1 MAHGAAPLTLGTAG
15 HIDHGK
21 TALIAALTG
30 KSTDRLPEEKRR
42 GISIELGYAPLVLPD
57 GRQLSVVDVPGHER
71 FVRTMVAGATGV
83 DMFLLC
89 VAADDGVMPQTREH
103 MAVLRQLGVGSG
115 VVAVTKSDTGSPDLA
130 AEEAAALV
138 PGAPVVQVSALR
150 GLGLE
155 ALVGALADVAARVP
169 GRALAA
175 DREGA
180 RLHVDRS
187 FTLHGI
193 GTVVTGTLWSGS
205 VGVGDL
211 VRVLPRGLEARVRSV
226 QIHDLGVERAMAG
239 QRVALNLVGVGWRDV
254 GRGDVVVVGPGV
266 RPGYLVD
273 VAVAMEE
280 GARAL
285 ARGTRVQVHH
295 GTREAPAR
303 VVPLGGGFAQ
313 LRLEA
318 PLMAVAGDRLI
329 LRQVAPPDTIGG
341 GVVVDAAPRKHGPS
355 DDVVARL
362 EWMARGEEVG
372 AESRPGLA
380 GAEPRP
386 GAAGAGARGRG
397 GPVADGGAGG
407 AEAGGAEAE
416 PEPLDD
422 AALALASLLRSDGET
437 PRADGDLVQ
446 AAGIAPAEA
455 ARAFSRLERAGHAVR
470 VGRSLHFHP
479 ESLAVLEAQVVAIC
493 ERDGEATIA
502 GLRDELGTSRKYAQA
517 LLEHLDRTK
526 VTLRRG
532 DAHVLRR
539 RRSP

>member
-1 MAHGAAPLTLGTAG
+1 MQTPLTLGTAG

-30 KSTDRLPEEKRR
+30 KSTDRLPEERRR
-42 GISIELGYAPLVLPD
+42 GISIELGYAPLALPD
-57 GRQLSVVDVPGHER
+57 GRRLSVVDVPGHER

-103 MAVLRQLGVGSG
+103 MAVLRQLGVSEG
-115 VVAVTKSDTGSPDLA
+115 VVAVTKSDVGEPDLA
-130 AEEAAALV
+130 AEEAAELV

-150 GLGLE
+150 GTGLE
-155 ALVGALADVAARVP
+155 ELVKALADVAARVP
-169 GRALAA
+169 GRASG
-175 DREGA
+175 DEGTT

-187 FTLHGI
+187 FTLRGI
-193 GTVVTGTLWSGS
+193 GTVVTGTLWAGS
-205 VGVGDL
+205 LGVGDV
-211 VRVLPRGLEARVRSV
+211 VRVLPRGFEARVRSV
-226 QIHDLGVERAMAG
+226 QVHDVAVERAAAG

-254 GRGDVVVVGPGV
+254 GRGDVVVVGEGV
-266 RPGYLVD
+266 RPGYLLD
-273 VAVAMEE
+273 VSVAMED
-280 GARAL
+280 GARPIE
-285 ARGTRVQVHH
+285 RGTRVQVHH
-295 GTREAPAR
+295 GTRETPAR

-313 LRLEA
+313 LRLEG
-318 PLMAVAGDRLI
+318 PLMAASGDRLI

-355 DDVVARL
+355 AEIVERL
-362 EWMARGEEVG
+362 RRMARGESVDSDE
-372 AESRPGLA
+372 RLA
-380 GAEPRP
+380 KAEPP
-386 GAAGAGARGRG
+386 
-397 GPVADGGAGG
+397 P
-407 AEAGGAEAE
+407 EPEPE

-422 AALALASLLRSDGET
+422 AALALASLLRLDGPS
-437 PRADGDLVQ
+437 PRADGRLAE
-446 AAGIAPAEA
+446 AAGMARADA
-455 ARAFSRLERAGHAVR
+455 ARAFSRLERAGEAVR
-470 VGRSLHFHP
+470 VGPSLHFHP
-479 ESLAVLEAQVVAIC
+479 EPLAVLEAQIVAIC